1 MQYTTS
7 LGLGQ
12 FHCILF
18 PLSINVQFTL
28 LSLIVLNVVILLIF
42 FPSSVNRLKQYPSQ
56 CDKNTPNGNFKD
68 RLFLTVKSF

>member
-18 PLSINVQFTL
+18 PFSINVQFTL
-28 LSLIVLNVVILLIF
+28 LSFIVLNAVILLIF
-42 FPSSVNRLKQYPSQ
+42 CPSSVN
-56 CDKNTPNGNFKD
+56 
-68 RLFLTVKSF
+68 